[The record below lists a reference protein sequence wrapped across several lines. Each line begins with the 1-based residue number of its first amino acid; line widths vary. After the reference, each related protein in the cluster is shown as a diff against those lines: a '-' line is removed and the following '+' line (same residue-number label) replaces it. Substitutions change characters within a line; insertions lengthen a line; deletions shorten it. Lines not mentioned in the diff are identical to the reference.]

1 MTSKE
6 ALENIVINFDNMGMI
21 CSNLCYEEFYCK
33 DLHFKEI
40 FKTEYESILRD
51 LERLEKLEKEN
62 QDLKELYDLQSQLN
76 LHRCK
81 SIKELYEKNLKLE
94 DENSKL
100 KKVIEILAD
109 KKVSQFLIVMSE
121 SVDRYNAVMGKN
133 YILTQ
138 QEYELLKEYL

>member
-6 ALENIVINFDNMGMI
+6 ALENIVIDFDNMGMI

-51 LERLEKLEKEN
+51 LERLEKLEKEY
-62 QDLKELYDLQSQLN
+62 KEA
-76 LHRCK
+76 RK
-81 SIKELYEKNLKLE
+81 SIKSWNENGGELLR
-94 DENSKL
+94 ENVRL
-100 KKVIEILAD
+100 KKVIEIMAD
-109 KKVSQFLIVMSE
+109 KKVSKFWIIMSE

-138 QEYELLKEYL
+138 QEYDLLKEYL